1 MSFKNNSVVLWLAFK
16 ITGVSVTVF
25 QVEAVTDGQHSEAE
39 LQAAAGG
46 PLHGAE
52 EFQPDPESGAL

>member
-1 MSFKNNSVVLWLAFK
+1 MWIAFE

-39 LQAAAGG
+39 LQAATGG
-46 PLHGAE
+46 PLYGAE
-52 EFQPDPESGAL
+52 ESQPDPESGAL